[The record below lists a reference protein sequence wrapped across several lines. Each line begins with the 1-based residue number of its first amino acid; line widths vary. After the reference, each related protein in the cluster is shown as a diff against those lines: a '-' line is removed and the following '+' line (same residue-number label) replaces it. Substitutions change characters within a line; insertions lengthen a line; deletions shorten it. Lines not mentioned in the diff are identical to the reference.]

1 MKTCNRSTIKGILI
15 NLFMSY
21 CRYSYGIERNF
32 FPNKMVPLILRLDN
46 FIGCKVHDNQGK
58 QVFLQNTALWIF
70 NKNMS
75 LIDWMSLIQ
84 QKYGFNIDMERNCQ
98 KRRLL

>member
-1 MKTCNRSTIKGILI
+1 
-15 NLFMSY
+15 MSY

-32 FPNKMVPLILRLDN
+32 FPNKVVPLILRLDN

-75 LIDWMSLIQ
+75 WIDWMSLIQ
-84 QKYGFNIDMERNCQ
+84 KKYGFNMSLIWNAIARKADYCELARHHKQCATT
-98 KRRLL
+98 LV